1 MNTNDSFESR
11 LVALQKNM
19 LNFALTLVQ
28 DMDQAKDL
36 VQETLLRALDNR
48 DKYYD
53 NINFKGWI
61 FTIMHNLFVNNYRRW
76 LRNHTIVDHTQNL
89 YHLNIPRDSGQET
102 SEGTYTIAE
111 INKAIGSF
119 TDDYR
124 LPFTMHIS
132 GYKYEEIARKLNLPL
147 GTVKSRIFFARKRLQ
162 ALLKD
167 YGPDSKR

>member
-1 MNTNDSFESR
+1 MDTNDSFESR
-11 LVALQKNM
+11 LLSLQKNM
-19 LNFALTLVQ
+19 LNFALTLVP

-36 VQETLLRALDNR
+36 VQETLLRALANR

-61 FTIMHNLFVNNYRRW
+61 FTIMHNLFVNDYRRW
-76 LRNHTIVDHTQNL
+76 LRNHTILDHTENL
-89 YHLNIPRDSGQET
+89 YHLNIPHSGQAT

-124 LPFTMHIS
+124 LPFTMHIA
-132 GYKYEEIARKLNLPL
+132 GYKYEEIARKMNLPL

-162 ALLKD
+162 VLLKD
-167 YGPDSKR
+167 YRPDY

>member
-1 MNTNDSFESR
+1 MNTNESFESR

-19 LNFALTLVQ
+19 LNFALTLVP

-36 VQETLLRALDNR
+36 VQETVLRALANR

-53 NINFKGWI
+53 NLNFKGWI
-61 FTIMHNLFVNNYRRW
+61 FTIMHNLFVNDYRRW
-76 LRNHTIVDHTQNL
+76 LRNHTILDYTENL
-89 YHLNIPRDSGQET
+89 YLLNIPGDSGLDT

-124 LPFTMHIS
+124 LPFTMHVT
-132 GYKYEEIARKLNLPL
+132 GYKYEEIARELNLPL